1 MLVVNPPIFLVDKKV
16 ISNYNFV
23 ASLTLRFKDR
33 CFPVNF
39 VKFLTLVVRSIFA
52 LWKQHGRTIF
62 TRKNLQFNGPTV
74 IGIASP

>member
-39 VKFLTLVVRSIFA
+39 VKFLTLVVRSILRYGNNMDGLF
-52 LWKQHGRTIF
+52 
-62 TRKNLQFNGPTV
+62 LQEKICNSM
-74 IGIASP
+74 ARL